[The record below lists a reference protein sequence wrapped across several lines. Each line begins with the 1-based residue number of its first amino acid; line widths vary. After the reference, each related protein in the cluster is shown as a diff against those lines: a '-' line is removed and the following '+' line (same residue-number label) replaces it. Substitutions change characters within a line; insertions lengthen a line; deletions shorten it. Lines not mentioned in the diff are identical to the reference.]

1 MQHNSQPLALVIPV
15 SKRSCVM
22 LLMEP
27 GITVMDENRE
37 FDNNTEYVSN
47 MGSMVKRDRNHP

>member
-1 MQHNSQPLALVIPV
+1 
-15 SKRSCVM
+15 M

-37 FDNNTEYVSN
+37 FDNNTEYVNN
-47 MGSMVKRDRNHP
+47 MGSMVKRDRNHPCAPDHSNYD